1 MFFYTASSSRASFR
15 IELHRA
21 TGGVGPEDPEN
32 PYNPA
37 GSELFP
43 FDQKL
48 DSGFGVLL
56 NAKRTEKIESNVSYQ
71 PH

>member
-21 TGGVGPEDPEN
+21 TGGVGPDPEGS
-32 PYNPA
+32 YNPA

-43 FDQKL
+43 LDQKL
-48 DSGFGVLL
+48 DSGFGVQL
-56 NAKRTEKIESNVSYQ
+56 NAKRTEKTKN
-71 PH
+71 

>member
-1 MFFYTASSSRASFR
+1 MFSTRLPLPVPVFVLNR
-15 IELHRA
+15 I
-21 TGGVGPEDPEN
+21 EDPEN

>member
-21 TGGVGPEDPEN
+21 TGGVGPEN

-43 FDQKL
+43 LDQKL
-48 DSGFGVLL
+48 DSGFGVQL
-56 NAKRTEKIESNVSYQ
+56 NAKRTEKTKN
-71 PH
+71 